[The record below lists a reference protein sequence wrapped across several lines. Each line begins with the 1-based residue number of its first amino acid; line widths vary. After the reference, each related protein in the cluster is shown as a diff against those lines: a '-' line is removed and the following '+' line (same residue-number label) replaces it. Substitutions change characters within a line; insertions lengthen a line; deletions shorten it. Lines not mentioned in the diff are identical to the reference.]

1 MGTRAPGGGVGDA
14 GSLAD
19 RARPQDTARRV
30 DRERRRLDHRYLRRG
45 LRSPRHRNRYRHR
58 LAGVPP
64 PLAASFAHGRH
75 LGRDRLSPGGLAGGA
90 LSPAGSA
97 VLDQP
102 GSLGG
107 RDGDPGA
114 GSPGDGR
121 FARDRYPNRHNRG
134 PIPICIGSL
143 EFLLLSPPALLM
155 VAILGVIAF
164 LLAGWRVALFTV
176 LGLLFVISL
185 DLWEAAMQT
194 LALVLAATV
203 VALAIG
209 IPIGIIAA
217 KSSSLETAIRPVLDV
232 AQTMPAFVYLVPIV
246 VLLGIGA
253 GPALIAT
260 VVFAMPPAVRLT
272 MLGIQQVPRDA
283 VEAAHAFGATP
294 WQTLFKVE
302 LPLSLKTIMAGVNQV
317 IMLSLSMVVIA
328 GLAGAGGLGEPVVTG
343 LSQLNVGISFVG
355 GVGIVVIAI
364 MLDRITRAL
373 ARQDR
378 ESPWRIFSRGKRPE
392 SGATEAKAG
401 LGLSG
406 RAAPRVRGRW
416 GWEVPRRGITDP
428 VRRHRR
434 TLLLRGASCRLD
446 KGGIDDDD
454 G

>member
-1 MGTRAPGGGVGDA
+1 M
-14 GSLAD
+14 LAFLQTELI
-19 RARPQDTARRV
+19 PKI
-30 DRERRRLDHRYLRRG
+30 
-45 LRSPRHRNRYRHR
+45 
-58 LAGVPP
+58 
-64 PLAASFAHGRH
+64 PLAEWTESGVDWITDTFE
-75 LGRDRLSPGGLAGGA
+75 GA
-90 LSPAGSA
+90 FDL
-97 VLDQP
+97 LDTVI
-102 GSLGG
+102 
-107 RDGDPGA
+107 D
-114 GSPGDGR
+114 
-121 FARDRYPNRHNRG
+121 
-134 PIPICIGSL
+134 IVIGSL
-143 EFLLLSPPALLM
+143 EFALLTPPALLM

-164 LLAGWRVALFTV
+164 FLAGWRVALFTV

-209 IPIGIIAA
+209 IPIGIVAA
-217 KSSSLETAIRPVLDV
+217 KSAAVEGVIRPVLDV

-260 VVFAMPPAVRLT
+260 VIFAMPPGVRLT
-272 MLGIQQVPRDA
+272 MLGIQQVPKET

-364 MLDRITRAL
+364 MLDRVTRAM
-373 ARQDR
+373 ARRDR
-378 ESPWRIFSRGKRPE
+378 ASVARMFSRGKKSEPD
-392 SGATEAKAG
+392 AAG
-401 LGLSG
+401 G
-406 RAAPRVRGRW
+406 
-416 GWEVPRRGITDP
+416 EV
-428 VRRHRR
+428 
-434 TLLLRGASCRLD
+434 
-446 KGGIDDDD
+446 
-454 G
+454 

>member
-1 MGTRAPGGGVGDA
+1 M
-14 GSLAD
+14 LALL
-19 RARPQDTARRV
+19 QT
-30 DRERRRLDHRYLRRG
+30 EL
-45 LRSPRHRNRYRHR
+45 
-58 LAGVPP
+58 VPKI
-64 PLAASFAHGRH
+64 PLAEWTESGVDWITETF
-75 LGRDRLSPGGLAGGA
+75 DGA
-90 LSPAGSA
+90 FDLLDSA
-97 VLDQP
+97 IDLV
-102 GSLGG
+102 
-107 RDGDPGA
+107 
-114 GSPGDGR
+114 
-121 FARDRYPNRHNRG
+121 
-134 PIPICIGSL
+134 IGTL
-143 EFLLLSPPALLM
+143 EFVLLSPPALVM
-155 VAILGVIAF
+155 VVILGVIAL

-176 LGLLFVISL
+176 LGLLLVISL

-217 KSSSLETAIRPVLDV
+217 KSAAVEGAIRPVLDV

-260 VVFAMPPAVRLT
+260 VIFAMPPAVRLT
-272 MLGIQQVPRDA
+272 MLGIQQVPKDT

-364 MLDRITRAL
+364 MLDRVTRAMT
-373 ARQDR
+373 REDR
-378 ESPWRIFSRGKRPE
+378 KSPWRFFSRGKKPE
-392 SGATEAKAG
+392 PDAAGGEA
-401 LGLSG
+401 
-406 RAAPRVRGRW
+406 
-416 GWEVPRRGITDP
+416 
-428 VRRHRR
+428 
-434 TLLLRGASCRLD
+434 
-446 KGGIDDDD
+446 
-454 G
+454 

>member
-1 MGTRAPGGGVGDA
+1 M
-14 GSLAD
+14 LAFLQTELI
-19 RARPQDTARRV
+19 PKI
-30 DRERRRLDHRYLRRG
+30 
-45 LRSPRHRNRYRHR
+45 
-58 LAGVPP
+58 
-64 PLAASFAHGRH
+64 PLAEWTESGVDWITDTF
-75 LGRDRLSPGGLAGGA
+75 DGA
-90 LSPAGSA
+90 FDL
-97 VLDQP
+97 LDTVI
-102 GSLGG
+102 
-107 RDGDPGA
+107 D
-114 GSPGDGR
+114 
-121 FARDRYPNRHNRG
+121 
-134 PIPICIGSL
+134 IVIGSL
-143 EFLLLSPPALLM
+143 EFALLTPPALLI
-155 VAILGVIAF
+155 VAILSVIAF

-209 IPIGIIAA
+209 IPIGIVAA
-217 KSSSLETAIRPVLDV
+217 KSAAVEGVLRPVLDV

-260 VVFAMPPAVRLT
+260 VIFAMPPGVRLT
-272 MLGIQQVPRDA
+272 MLGIQQVPKET

-364 MLDRITRAL
+364 MLDRVTRAM
-373 ARQDR
+373 ARRDR
-378 ESPWRIFSRGKRPE
+378 ASVARMFSRGKKSEPD
-392 SGATEAKAG
+392 AAG
-401 LGLSG
+401 G
-406 RAAPRVRGRW
+406 
-416 GWEVPRRGITDP
+416 EV
-428 VRRHRR
+428 
-434 TLLLRGASCRLD
+434 
-446 KGGIDDDD
+446 
-454 G
+454 

>member
-1 MGTRAPGGGVGDA
+1 M
-14 GSLAD
+14 LALL
-19 RARPQDTARRV
+19 QT
-30 DRERRRLDHRYLRRG
+30 EL
-45 LRSPRHRNRYRHR
+45 
-58 LAGVPP
+58 VPKI
-64 PLAASFAHGRH
+64 PLAEWTESGVDWITETF
-75 LGRDRLSPGGLAGGA
+75 DGA
-90 LSPAGSA
+90 FDLLDSA
-97 VLDQP
+97 IDLV
-102 GSLGG
+102 
-107 RDGDPGA
+107 
-114 GSPGDGR
+114 
-121 FARDRYPNRHNRG
+121 
-134 PIPICIGSL
+134 IGTL
-143 EFLLLSPPALLM
+143 EFVLLSPPALVM
-155 VAILGVIAF
+155 VVILGVIAL

-209 IPIGIIAA
+209 IPIGIVAA
-217 KSSSLETAIRPVLDV
+217 KSAAVEGVLRPVLDV

-260 VVFAMPPAVRLT
+260 VIFAMPPGVRLT
-272 MLGIQQVPRDA
+272 MLGIQQVPKET

-364 MLDRITRAL
+364 MLDRVTRAM
-373 ARQDR
+373 ARRDR
-378 ESPWRIFSRGKRPE
+378 ASVARMFSRGKKSEPD
-392 SGATEAKAG
+392 AAG
-401 LGLSG
+401 G
-406 RAAPRVRGRW
+406 
-416 GWEVPRRGITDP
+416 EV
-428 VRRHRR
+428 
-434 TLLLRGASCRLD
+434 
-446 KGGIDDDD
+446 
-454 G
+454 